1 MSTLPNILPMATA
14 DLFQN
19 DPPTTLPGKSGGG
32 GEQFDHLMARA
43 LSNPTDKNAA
53 ADQNLNRGKVGSD
66 HFQLDSKG
74 SKFIPPTYIPSTSD
88 AASAYA
94 ATAAKVDSSQATAKT
109 SLTTQIGESDGQF
122 NHLMTSLLLPATAAG
137 QNLDRGKINA
147 DASADTSAGSV
158 PLHSKDAKPA
168 TQTPDTSQT
177 NTVDSQPNAA
187 RNPTAQTEINNAASA
202 AGNTPPPALTPVAA
216 IDGLKMASEI
226 LTASQ
231 PASILPVLSGAK
243 NSSGVKNLSA
253 TGMKNSN
260 LDALRNQPEPETRS
274 KIQTSGQKINVPA
287 NGSESIES
295 LAGNNATGS
304 KITALAP
311 VTEQIPPAANEVNG
325 GAQTLKLAG
334 KPAEDSQPSGLSPVT
349 ASDTNNSAAS
359 QSIVNGTPSAQ
370 QDGLMNSGGKPNK
383 TADLTGKFLP
393 GSVAVFARG
402 NDLPI
407 KTDQMT
413 ATAAAVGMSNQSN
426 PATVTVS
433 AADSV
438 ERFAGNA
445 QALERTHD
453 LVAAH
458 ALRVSDVGTDSLQ
471 VVIKPGAGTQ
481 LSLELRQRGGG
492 VEVQA
497 ALQQGD
503 FKNLS
508 QHWPE
513 LQQRLEQRGI
523 RLGSLTDDGSLAN
536 SDSGAFKQN
545 RNQPGAALAE
555 LGLATPTTGSFT
567 QPTSRVKA
575 AAGWE
580 TWA

>member
-1 MSTLPNILPMATA
+1 MSTLPNILPTATA

-19 DPPTTLPGKSGGG
+19 GATTTLPGKPGEG

-43 LSNPTDKNAA
+43 LLNPTGDKNAS

-66 HFQLDSKG
+66 HFQLDSKS

-88 AASAYA
+88 AASAH
-94 ATAAKVDSSQATAKT
+94 ATTVVKVDASQATAKT
-109 SLTTQIGESDGQF
+109 SLPTRIGESDGQF
-122 NHLMTSLLLPATAAG
+122 NRVMTSMLLPAMAAG

-147 DASADTSAGSV
+147 DASADTVS
-158 PLHSKDAKPA
+158 LHPKDAKPA
-168 TQTPDTSQT
+168 TQTPDTSQA
-177 NTVDSQPNAA
+177 NPAGSQPDTA
-187 RNPTAQTEINNAASA
+187 RNPTAQTEINNAAIA
-202 AGNTPPPALTPVAA
+202 AGNTPPPTLTPVAA
-216 IDGLKMASEI
+216 IDGLKMASEV
-226 LTASQ
+226 LATSQ

-253 TGMKNSN
+253 TGAKNSSI
-260 LDALRNQPEPETRS
+260 DALRNQPEPETSS
-274 KIQTSGQKINVPA
+274 KIQTSGQKIIVPA
-287 NGSESIES
+287 NGLESMES
-295 LAGNNATGS
+295 LASTNATGS
-304 KITALAP
+304 KITALTP
-311 VTEQIPPAANEVNG
+311 VTEQIPPAVNEVNG
-325 GAQTLKLAG
+325 EAQTLKLAA
-334 KPAEDSQPSGLSPVT
+334 KPAEGSQPSGLFPVT
-349 ASDTNNSAAS
+349 TSDTNISASA

-383 TADLTGKFLP
+383 IADLTGKFLP
-393 GSVAVFARG
+393 GSVTVFARG

-407 KTDQMT
+407 KMDQMT
-413 ATAAAVGMSNQSN
+413 VTAAAGVSTQSN
-426 PATVTVS
+426 PTTATVS

-438 ERFAGNA
+438 ESFAGNA

-523 RLGSLTDDGSLAN
+523 RLAPLTDDGPLAN
-536 SDSGAFKQN
+536 SDSGTFKQN
-545 RNQPGAALAE
+545 QNQPGEALAE
-555 LGLATPTTGSFT
+555 LGLATPMTGTFT

>member
-1 MSTLPNILPMATA
+1 MSTLPNILPTATA

-19 DPPTTLPGKSGGG
+19 DAPTTLPGKPGEG

-43 LSNPTDKNAA
+43 LLTPTGDKNAA
-53 ADQNLNRGKVGSD
+53 ADQNLNRGKVSSD

-109 SLTTQIGESDGQF
+109 SLTTRVGESDGQF
-122 NHLMTSLLLPATAAG
+122 NHLMTSMLLPATAAG

-147 DASADTSAGSV
+147 DASADTVS
-158 PLHSKDAKPA
+158 LHPKDAKPA
-168 TQTPDTSQT
+168 TQAPVTSQA
-177 NTVDSQPNAA
+177 NPADSQPDAA
-187 RNPTAQTEINNAASA
+187 RNPTAHTEINNAAIA
-202 AGNTPPPALTPVAA
+202 AGNTPPPTLTPVAA

-226 LTASQ
+226 LAASQ

-253 TGMKNSN
+253 TGAKNSSI
-260 LDALRNQPEPETRS
+260 DALRNQPEPETSS
-274 KIQTSGQKINVPA
+274 KIQTSGQKIIVPA
-287 NGSESIES
+287 NGLESIES

-304 KITALAP
+304 KITALTP

-325 GAQTLKLAG
+325 GAQTLKLAA

-349 ASDTNNSAAS
+349 ASDTNISAAS

-426 PATVTVS
+426 PTTATVS

-523 RLGSLTDDGSLAN
+523 RLGSLTDDGPLAN
-536 SDSGAFKQN
+536 SDSGTFKQN
-545 RNQPGAALAE
+545 QNQPGEALAE
-555 LGLATPTTGSFT
+555 LGLATPMTGTFT

>member
-1 MSTLPNILPMATA
+1 MSTLPNILPTATA

-19 DPPTTLPGKSGGG
+19 DATTTTLPGKPSEG

-43 LSNPTDKNAA
+43 LLNPTRDKNVAA
-53 ADQNLNRGKVGSD
+53 GQNLSRGKVGSD
-66 HFQLDSKG
+66 HFQLDPKS
-74 SKFIPPTYIPSTSD
+74 SKFIPPTYISSTSD

-109 SLTTQIGESDGQF
+109 SFSTQIGESGGQF
-122 NHLMTSLLLPATAAG
+122 NHLMTSLLLPATVVG
-137 QNLDRGKINA
+137 QNLDRGKVNA
-147 DASADTSAGSV
+147 DASADTV

-168 TQTPDTSQT
+168 TQTPDASQA
-177 NTVDSQPNAA
+177 NTAGTQPDAS
-187 RNPTAQTEINNAASA
+187 RNPTAPAEINNAAIA
-202 AGNTPPPALTPVAA
+202 AGNIPPPTLTPIAA
-216 IDGLKMASEI
+216 IDGFKMASEI
-226 LTASQ
+226 LAASR
-231 PASILPVLSGAK
+231 PAGILPVLSGAK

-253 TGMKNSN
+253 TGAKISS
-260 LDALRNQPEPETRS
+260 LDALHNQPEPETSS
-274 KIQTSGQKINVPA
+274 KIQASGRKINVPA
-287 NGSESIES
+287 NGLESMES
-295 LAGNNATGS
+295 LASTNATGS
-304 KITALAP
+304 KITALTP

-325 GAQTLKLAG
+325 EAQTLKLAA

-349 ASDTNNSAAS
+349 ASDTNISASA

-393 GSVAVFARG
+393 GSVTVFAGR

-413 ATAAAVGMSNQSN
+413 ATAAVVGVSTQGN
-426 PATVTVS
+426 PTTATVS

-438 ERFAGNA
+438 ESFAGNT

-471 VVIKPGAGTQ
+471 VVIKPGGGTQ
-481 LSLELRQRGGG
+481 LSLELRQRGGGG

-523 RLGSLTDDGSLAN
+523 RLASLTDDGSLAN
-536 SDSGAFKQN
+536 NDSGTFKQN
-545 RNQPGAALAE
+545 QNQPGEALAE
-555 LGLATPTTGSFT
+555 LGLATRTSGSFT

>member
-1 MSTLPNILPMATA
+1 
-14 DLFQN
+14 
-19 DPPTTLPGKSGGG
+19 
-32 GEQFDHLMARA
+32 
-43 LSNPTDKNAA
+43 
-53 ADQNLNRGKVGSD
+53 
-66 HFQLDSKG
+66 
-74 SKFIPPTYIPSTSD
+74 
-88 AASAYA
+88 
-94 ATAAKVDSSQATAKT
+94 
-109 SLTTQIGESDGQF
+109 
-122 NHLMTSLLLPATAAG
+122 
-137 QNLDRGKINA
+137 
-147 DASADTSAGSV
+147 
-158 PLHSKDAKPA
+158 
-168 TQTPDTSQT
+168 
-177 NTVDSQPNAA
+177 
-187 RNPTAQTEINNAASA
+187 
-202 AGNTPPPALTPVAA
+202 
-216 IDGLKMASEI
+216 MASEI
-226 LTASQ
+226 LAASP

-243 NSSGVKNLSA
+243 NLSGVKNLSA
-253 TGMKNSN
+253 TGAKNSS
-260 LDALRNQPEPETRS
+260 LDALRNQPEPETSS
-274 KIQTSGQKINVPA
+274 KIQVSGRKINVPA
-287 NGSESIES
+287 NGLESMEA
-295 LAGNNATGS
+295 LANTTATGS
-304 KITALAP
+304 KITALTP

-325 GAQTLKLAG
+325 EAQTLKLAA

-349 ASDTNNSAAS
+349 ASDTNISASA

-383 TADLTGKFLP
+383 TVDLTGKFLP

-413 ATAAAVGMSNQSN
+413 ATAAAVGVSTQSN
-426 PATVTVS
+426 PTTATVS

-453 LVAAH
+453 LVVAH
-458 ALRVSDVGTDSLQ
+458 ALRVGDVGADSLQ

-481 LSLELRQRGGG
+481 LSLELRQRGSG

-497 ALQQGD
+497 ALQQGN

-523 RLGSLTDDGSLAN
+523 RLASLTDDGSLAN
-536 SDSGAFKQN
+536 SDSGTFKQN
-545 RNQPGAALAE
+545 RNQPGEALAE
-555 LGLATPTTGSFT
+555 LGFATPTTGTFT

>member
-1 MSTLPNILPMATA
+1 MSTLPNILLTATS

-19 DPPTTLPGKSGGG
+19 DAATTLPGKPGEG

-66 HFQLDSKG
+66 HFQFDSKS

-94 ATAAKVDSSQATAKT
+94 VTAAKVDSSQATAKT
-109 SLTTQIGESDGQF
+109 SLPTRISENDGQF

-137 QNLDRGKINA
+137 QNLDRGKINT
-147 DASADTSAGSV
+147 DASTDTV
-158 PLHSKDAKPA
+158 PLHPKDAKPA
-168 TQTPDTSQT
+168 TQTPDTSQA
-177 NTVDSQPNAA
+177 NTSGSQPDAA
-187 RNPTAQTEINNAASA
+187 RNATAPTEINNATIA
-202 AGNTPPPALTPVAA
+202 AGNIPPPTLTPIAT

-226 LTASQ
+226 LAASQ

-253 TGMKNSN
+253 TGVKNSS

-274 KIQTSGQKINVPA
+274 KVQTSGQKINVPA
-287 NGSESIES
+287 DRSESMES
-295 LAGNNATGS
+295 LAVNNAAGS
-304 KITALAP
+304 KITALTP
-311 VTEQIPPAANEVNG
+311 VTEQIPPAANEVSG
-325 GAQTLKLAG
+325 EAQTLKLAA
-334 KPAEDSQPSGLSPVT
+334 KPAEDSQPSGLPPVT
-349 ASDTNNSAAS
+349 ASDINNSASA

-393 GSVAVFARG
+393 GSVTVFARG

-413 ATAAAVGMSNQSN
+413 ATAAALGVSTQGN
-426 PATVTVS
+426 PTTATVS

-458 ALRVSDVGTDSLQ
+458 ALRVNDVGSDSLQ

-536 SDSGAFKQN
+536 SDSGTFKQN
-545 RNQPGAALAE
+545 RNQSGEALAE
-555 LGLATPTTGSFT
+555 LGLATPMTGTFT

-575 AAGWE
+575 VAGWE

>member
-1 MSTLPNILPMATA
+1 MSTLPNILPTATA

-19 DPPTTLPGKSGGG
+19 DATTTLPGKPGEG

-43 LSNPTDKNAA
+43 LLNPTGDKNAA

-66 HFQLDSKG
+66 HFQLDLKS

-109 SLTTQIGESDGQF
+109 TLPTQISESDGQF

-147 DASADTSAGSV
+147 DASADTV
-158 PLHSKDAKPA
+158 PLHPKDAKSA

-177 NTVDSQPNAA
+177 NPVGSQPDAA
-187 RNPTAQTEINNAASA
+187 RNATAQTEINNAAIA
-202 AGNTPPPALTPVAA
+202 AGNPPPPTLTPVAA
-216 IDGLKMASEI
+216 INGLKMASEI
-226 LTASQ
+226 LAASQ

-253 TGMKNSN
+253 TGAKISS
-260 LDALRNQPEPETRS
+260 LDAPRNQPEPETRS

-287 NGSESIES
+287 NGLESMES
-295 LAGNNATGS
+295 LAGTNAIGS

-311 VTEQIPPAANEVNG
+311 VTEQIPPVANEVNG
-325 GAQTLKLAG
+325 EVQTLKLAA
-334 KPAEDSQPSGLSPVT
+334 KPAENSQPSGLSPVT
-349 ASDTNNSAAS
+349 ASDTNISTSA

-393 GSVAVFARG
+393 GSVTVFARG
-402 NDLPI
+402 DDLPI

-413 ATAAAVGMSNQSN
+413 ATAAAVGVSTQSN
-426 PATVTVS
+426 PTTATVS

-438 ERFAGNA
+438 ESFAGNA

-481 LSLELRQRGGG
+481 LSLELRQRDGG

-497 ALQQGD
+497 SLQQGD

-523 RLGSLTDDGSLAN
+523 RLASLTDDGSLAN
-536 SDSGAFKQN
+536 SDSGTFKQN
-545 RNQPGAALAE
+545 QNQSGEALAE
-555 LGLATPTTGSFT
+555 LGLATRTTGTFT